1 MESVVWW
8 QEGSIMARGVSQEGE
23 SVIGQMWHK
32 EVCVILSFSLFI
44 FSILFPLRKKKSV
57 NSVAS

>member
-1 MESVVWW
+1 
-8 QEGSIMARGVSQEGE
+8 MARGVSQEGE